1 MFPSWLRRPEGILAS
16 LLIFTIFAYFVGR
29 HTPLIHPIDRQTN
42 HDRLGAVAS
51 EKKLCT
57 QIGIDLLKAGGNAA
71 DAVRSTSCIFRVAA
85 DGKQAIGTTLCVGVI
100 NMYHSGIGGGGVAL
114 VRSPNG
120 TFESIDFRETAP
132 AAADVDMFKDNV
144 EGSLHGGLASGVPG
158 QLRGL
163 EYIHQQYGKLPWS
176 NLVRPSVEL
185 ARKGFRVSEDLVHA
199 MGIPKTHDRRSTPN
213 FGTNN
218 LFLTDDPAWAADFA
232 PNGTRLGLGDL
243 MTRERYANTLEEIA
257 ETGVDSFYTGV
268 LATQI
273 AAAVSNANGSM
284 TASDLAG
291 YNMVARRPVEIDF
304 HGYRILACGVPAS
317 GAIVLSILKAI
328 EGYVDFA
335 APEKSNTST
344 HRLVEAMRF
353 GYGKFK
359 RASFGDSDFLADVP
373 ELENSILSDSYA
385 ASIRSRILDDRTQN
399 VSAYDPDG
407 FENHYDH
414 GTSQISAADAS
425 GLAISLTTTVNLFFG
440 SHVMVPQSGIIMNNQ
455 MNDFSIPS
463 HSNQFGY
470 RPSPANYIA
479 PRKRPLSSM
488 SPLMAASKANPDE
501 MAIFGAAGGS
511 RIITA
516 VAQNVLDILLHN
528 MTTFAS
534 VKEAR
539 LHDQLVPN
547 FLYVEWDYD
556 NATVE
561 MMRERG
567 HEVER
572 IPPGY
577 SSACIVR
584 RLESGAFDATAEVR
598 QTDSAGMVV

>member
-1 MFPSWLRRPEGILAS
+1 MLPSWFRRPDVVLAA
-16 LLIFTIFAYFVGR
+16 LLAFIIFAYFTVFR
-29 HTPLIHPIDRQTN
+29 TPLIHHVGNKTN
-42 HDRLGAVAS
+42 HNRLGAVAS

-57 QIGIDLLKAGGNAA
+57 RIGIDLLKAGGNAA
-71 DAVRSTSCIFRVAA
+71 DAVRSVPRIFQLLAKA
-85 DGKQAIGTTLCVGVI
+85 SQAVGTTFCVGVV
-100 NMYHSGIGGGGVAL
+100 NMYHSGIGGGGLAL

-120 TFESIDFRETAP
+120 TFESIDFREMAP
-132 AAADVDMFKDNV
+132 AAADVDMFTGNV
-144 EGSLHGGLASGVPG
+144 QGSIHGGLASGVPG

-163 EYIHQQYGKLPWS
+163 EYIHRQYGKLPWS
-176 NLVRPSVEL
+176 SLVRPSVDL
-185 ARKGFRVSEDLVHA
+185 ARRGFRVSEDLVRA
-199 MGIPKTHDRRSTPN
+199 MGIPKTHDRRTAPKFDIDN
-213 FGTNN
+213 R
-218 LFLTDDPAWAADFA
+218 FLTDDPAWAVDFA
-232 PNGTRLGLGDL
+232 PNGTRLGLGDK
-243 MTRERYANTLEEIA
+243 MTRQRYANTLEEIA

-268 LATQI
+268 LASQI

-291 YNMVARRPVEIDF
+291 YNMVLRRPVEINF
-304 HGYRILACGVPAS
+304 HSHRLVACGVPAS

-328 EGYVDFA
+328 EGYEDFTSL
-335 APEKSNTST
+335 EMSNISA

-353 GYGKFK
+353 GYGK
-359 RASFGDSDFLADVP
+359 RASFGDSDFLATFP
-373 ELENSILSDSYA
+373 EFETSILSDSYA

-407 FENHYDH
+407 FESHHDH
-414 GTSQISAADAS
+414 GTSQISTADAS

-440 SHVMVPQSGIIMNNQ
+440 SHVMVPENGVIMNNQ

-470 RPSPANYIA
+470 HPSPANYIA

-488 SPLMAASKANPDE
+488 SPLMAASRSNPDE
-501 MAIFGAAGGS
+501 IAVFGAAGGS

-539 LHDQLVPN
+539 LHDQLIPN
-547 FLYVEWDYD
+547 VLALEWDYD

-561 MMRERG
+561 AMKERG
-567 HEVER
+567 HVVER
-572 IPPGY
+572 VQPGY
-577 SSACIVR
+577 SSASIVR
-584 RLESGAFDATAEVR
+584 RLESGTFDAVAEVR
-598 QTDSAGMVV
+598 QRDSAGMVA

>member
-1 MFPSWLRRPEGILAS
+1 MLPTCLRRPEIVLAA
-16 LLIFTIFAYFVGR
+16 LLAFTIFAYFTAL
-29 HTPLIHPIDRQTN
+29 HTPLIHPADNETN
-42 HDRLGAVAS
+42 HDRFGAVAS

-57 QIGIDLLKAGGNAA
+57 QVGIDLLKAGGNAA
-71 DAVRSTSCIFRVAA
+71 DAVRPTPRIFRVPA
-85 DGKQAIGTTLCVGVI
+85 DEPQAVGTTLCVGVV
-100 NMYHSGIGGGGVAL
+100 NMYHSGIGGGGLAL

-132 AAADVDMFKDNV
+132 AAADVDMFTDNV
-144 EGSLHGGLASGVPG
+144 EASIHGGLASGVPG

-163 EYIHQQYGKLPWS
+163 EYIHKQYGKLPWA
-176 NLVRPSVEL
+176 NLVRPSVDL
-185 ARKGFRVSEDLVHA
+185 ARTGFRVSEDLVHA
-199 MGIPKTHDRRSTPN
+199 MGIPKTHDRRNAPKFDTDN
-213 FGTNN
+213 H
-218 LFLTDDPAWAADFA
+218 FLTDDPAWAADFA
-232 PNGTRLGLGDL
+232 PNGTRLGLGDI

-257 ETGVDSFYTGV
+257 KTGVDMFYTGV

-284 TASDLAG
+284 TDSDLAG
-291 YNMVARRPVEIDF
+291 YNMVVRRPVEIDF

-317 GAIVLSILKAI
+317 GAVVLSILKTI
-328 EGYVDFA
+328 EGYEDFTS
-335 APEKSNTST
+335 PGMSNTSA

-353 GYGKFK
+353 GYGK
-359 RASFGDSDFLADVP
+359 RASFGDSDFLANFP
-373 ELENSILSDSYA
+373 EFETSILSDSYA
-385 ASIRSRILDDRTQN
+385 ASTRSRILDDRTQN

-407 FENHYDH
+407 FENRDDH
-414 GTSQISAADAS
+414 GTSQISTADAS
-425 GLAISLTTTVNLFFG
+425 GLAISLTTTINLFFG
-440 SHVMVPQSGIIMNNQ
+440 SHVMIPESGIIMNNQ

-470 RPSPANYIA
+470 RPSPANYIS

-488 SPLMAASKANPDE
+488 SPLMAASKANSDE
-501 MAIFGAAGGS
+501 IAIFGAAGGS

-528 MTTFAS
+528 LTTFAS

-547 FLYVEWDYD
+547 ILAMEFDYD

-561 MMRERG
+561 AMKERG
-567 HEVER
+567 HVVER
-572 IPPGY
+572 VPPGY
-577 SSACIVR
+577 SSAYIVR
-584 RLESGAFDATAEVR
+584 RLESGAFDAVAEVR
-598 QTDSAGMVV
+598 QSNSAGMVV